1 MARSGRKLSLDKNKI
16 KALFQIM
23 INSAPTP
30 KYIAYGLGV
39 QKVETIKEWIN
50 VGNALQEEF
59 EDELE
64 ELNEVFPYEYEQAFE
79 SRKLEFDAE
88 FRRIYAVEPEGQ
100 IPDRLK
106 LSYETYMNK
115 EKQIFIENNIQRRE
129 KFILDSVKFTNDEEL
144 NNDYRLLITFSR
156 IYKRAKCVVEM
167 GLLNSINKH
176 SHTAKNVMLGYKLLQ
191 TYNKEDFGE
200 EQVVKH
206 EGEINLNTKSILTM
220 ALNWEKNQ
228 KEQQKA
234 IETSN
239 NNVIDVENI
248 KQIELK
254 E

>member
-30 KYIAYGLGV
+30 KYIAYGLGI

-88 FRRIYAVEPEGQ
+88 FRRIYDLEPEGQ

-129 KFILDSVKFTNDEEL
+129 KFILDSIKFTNNEEQD
-144 NNDYRLLITFSR
+144 NDYRLLIMFAR

-206 EGEINLNTKSILTM
+206 EGEISLNTKSILSM
-220 ALNWEKNQ
+220 ALNWEKSQ

-239 NNVIDVENI
+239 NQVIDIENI